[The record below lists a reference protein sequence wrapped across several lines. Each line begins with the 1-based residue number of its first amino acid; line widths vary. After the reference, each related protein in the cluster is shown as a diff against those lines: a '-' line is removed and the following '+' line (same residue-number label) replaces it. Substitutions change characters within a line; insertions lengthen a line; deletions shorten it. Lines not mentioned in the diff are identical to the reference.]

1 MRIIVFDTETT
12 GLPKSRKASPQQSEL
27 WPYIVQ
33 FSWLVYDDA
42 TKEIKSIKDYI
53 IKLPDG
59 MTIPE
64 DSTKIHGITNE
75 KMLAEG
81 KPIHDIL
88 IEFIKDYL
96 NSQIVVAHNLEF
108 DSKVIQAELYRNN
121 MVNWIEKSCNIEYC
135 TMKYGKPLT
144 NILRPSKFNNGTYQK
159 PPKLMEL
166 HQYLFQTVPNNLH
179 NSMIDVWVCFR
190 CFHQMLFAEDILYV
204 RDDTELENHFNEL
217 CGL

>member
-1 MRIIVFDTETT
+1 MKIIVFDTETT
-12 GLPKSRKASPQQSEL
+12 GLPKSRNASPEHSHL

-42 TKEIKSIKDYI
+42 TKEIKPIKDYI
-53 IKLPDG
+53 VKLPDG

-75 KMLAEG
+75 KMLTEG
-81 KPIHDIL
+81 KPIGDIL

-144 NILRPSKFNNGTYQK
+144 NILRPSKFNNGMYQK

-166 HQYLFQTVPNNLH
+166 HKYLFQTIPNNLH

-190 CFHQMLFAEDILYV
+190 CFHSMVYEKDLFDGQ
-204 RDDTELENHFNEL
+204 DHPELQDYYNTL
-217 CGL
+217 CRI

>member
-1 MRIIVFDTETT
+1 MKIIVFDTETT
-12 GLPKSRKASPQQSEL
+12 GLPKSRNASPEHSHL

-42 TKEIKSIKDYI
+42 TKEIKPIKDYI
-53 IKLPDG
+53 VKLPDG

-75 KMLAEG
+75 KMLTEG
-81 KPIHDIL
+81 KPIQDNL

-144 NILRPSKFNNGTYQK
+144 NILRPSKFNNGMYQK

-166 HQYLFQTVPNNLH
+166 HKYLFQTVPNNLH
-179 NSMIDVWVCFR
+179 NSMIDVLITLR
-190 CFHQMLFAEDILYV
+190 CFCKLYFNKDIKIYIS
-204 RDDTELENHFNEL
+204 
-217 CGL
+217 